1 MVMNNLSSIFAS
13 NAPVDLSQ
21 AEKWSMKALNVSSAA
36 NQDLRSTDHD
46 CLATLVAVLYNL
58 GSINEESG
66 VPFPYIT
73 LV

>member
-1 MVMNNLSSIFAS
+1 
-13 NAPVDLSQ
+13 
-21 AEKWSMKALNVSSAA
+21 MKALNVSSAA

-66 VPFPYIT
+66 VPFHSRT